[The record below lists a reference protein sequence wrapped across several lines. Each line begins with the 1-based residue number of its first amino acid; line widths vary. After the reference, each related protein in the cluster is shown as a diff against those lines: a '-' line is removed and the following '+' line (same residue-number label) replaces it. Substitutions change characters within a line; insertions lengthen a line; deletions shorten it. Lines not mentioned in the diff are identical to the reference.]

1 MGSKVKDDSKG
12 NDSATEKRETGGE
25 SFELVI
31 YSSVYSLPGSGLNI
45 GFQR

>member
-1 MGSKVKDDSKG
+1 MKMTLKAMVAPLRRVKQ
-12 NDSATEKRETGGE
+12 GGE

-31 YSSVYSLPGSGLNI
+31 YSLVYSLPGSGLSI